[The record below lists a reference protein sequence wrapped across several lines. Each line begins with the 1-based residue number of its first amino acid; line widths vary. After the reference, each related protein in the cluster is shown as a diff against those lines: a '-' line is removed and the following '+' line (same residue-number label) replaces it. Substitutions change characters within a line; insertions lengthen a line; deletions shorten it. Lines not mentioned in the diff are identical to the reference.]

1 MSGHDI
7 PRMTIAEIIDELRSA
22 ADETGDIEGIDQNEL
37 VESQAAQVIE
47 ELQSALLE
55 IADGAEDPKAVARA
69 ALAAQAPLKPPGGIE
84 DTIKRLLRP
93 RR

>member
-1 MSGHDI
+1 MADPDI

-47 ELQSALLE
+47 ELQGALLE
-55 IADGAEDPKAVARA
+55 IADGAEDPRAVARA
-69 ALAAQAPLKPPGGIE
+69 ALAAQAPLRPRDGIE

>member
-1 MSGHDI
+1 MADPDI

-47 ELQSALLE
+47 ELQGALLE

-69 ALAAQAPLKPPGGIE
+69 ALATKAPLKPPGGIE